1 MESKIIFSET
11 QLLRQNS
18 FIYVVYFAG
27 LVLILSSAHY
37 FSNNGFNSTFF
48 VVLVVILFI
57 NILVITAKLSFIVT
71 EDELRICYFPFTFSK
86 VIIIKK
92 EEIRNI
98 SIQIY
103 DPISE
108 FGGWGFRI
116 ASKKKAYSTR
126 GNNAIVIEKTNGK
139 LIYVGTQ
146 KANEFEK
153 VIDIFFK
160 RS

>member
-18 FIYVVYFAG
+18 FIYIVYFVG
-27 LVLILSSAHY
+27 LVLILFSAYY
-37 FSNNGFNSTFF
+37 FSHNGFNSTLF
-48 VVLVVILFI
+48 VSMVIILFT
-57 NILVITAKLSFIVT
+57 NILVITAKLSFTVT
-71 EDELRICYFPFTFSK
+71 EDELRICYFPFTFFK

-92 EEIRNI
+92 EEISNI

-116 ASKKKAYSTR
+116 AGKKKVYSTK
-126 GNNAIVIEKTNGK
+126 GNSAIVIEKTNGK
-139 LIYVGTQ
+139 VIYVGTQ
-146 KANEFEK
+146 KANQFEK
-153 VIDIFFK
+153 IIDIFFK